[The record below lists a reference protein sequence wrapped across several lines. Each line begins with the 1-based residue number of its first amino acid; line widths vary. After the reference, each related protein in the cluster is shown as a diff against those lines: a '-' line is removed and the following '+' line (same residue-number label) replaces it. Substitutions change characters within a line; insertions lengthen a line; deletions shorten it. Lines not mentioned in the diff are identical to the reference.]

1 MKKGI
6 SIWAFAESSLE
17 NCFRLAKKY
26 GFDGIELAM
35 DETGELTPETAPEQI
50 EKIRRMAEQYQLKL
64 YSLATGLYWK
74 YPLTSGVPAI
84 AEKAAYLLNRQIDIA
99 AQLGCDTILVVPGTV
114 TGSQDGDGP
123 AVPYDAAY
131 ERAFTAVSAASAFAK
146 QKKVRIGL
154 ENVWNKFLLSPLE
167 LRGFIDQI
175 GSPWIGAYFD
185 VGNVVR
191 DGYPEQWISILGKRI
206 FKVHW
211 KDYRRSD
218 GTIAGFTELLC
229 GDVDYPAVMQAL
241 KHCGYDDWVTAEVT
255 PHPDDPEAALR
266 NASQAMD
273 SILKNG

>member
-17 NCFRLAKKY
+17 NCFRLAKKH

-35 DETGELTPETAPEQI
+35 DETGELTPETTLEQI
-50 EKIRRMAEQYQLKL
+50 QEIRQAAAQYQLEL

-84 AEKAAYLLNRQIDIA
+84 AERAAYLLKRQIDIA
-99 AQLGCDTILVVPGTV
+99 AHLGCNTVLVVPGTV
-114 TGSQDGDGP
+114 TGPQDGSGP
-123 AVPYDAAY
+123 AVPYDIAY
-131 ERAFTAVSAASAFAK
+131 ERAFTAVSAAAALAE

-167 LRGFIDQI
+167 MRDFIDQI

-191 DGYPEQWISILGKRI
+191 DGYPEQWISILDKRI
-206 FKVHW
+206 VKVHL

-229 GDVDYPAVMQAL
+229 GDVNYPAVIQAL
-241 KHCGYDDWVTAEVT
+241 RHCGYDDWVTAEVT
-255 PHPDDPEAALR
+255 PHSNDPEAALR
-266 NASQAMD
+266 NASHAMD
-273 SILKNG
+273 NILKN